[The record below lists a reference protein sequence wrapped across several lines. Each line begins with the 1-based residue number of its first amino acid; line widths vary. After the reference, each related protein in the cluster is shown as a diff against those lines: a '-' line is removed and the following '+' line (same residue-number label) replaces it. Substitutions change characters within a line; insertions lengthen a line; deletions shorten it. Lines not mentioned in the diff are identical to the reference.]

1 MKHTVVLPD
10 GSEKRFFILEY
21 AYTFA
26 VAYGGYVK
34 KSVDFPAKLVQNS
47 PQIDYGDDN
56 DCK

>member
-10 GSEKRFFILEY
+10 GSEKRFFVLEY

-34 KSVDFPAKLVQNS
+34 KSVDFPANLV
-47 PQIDYGDDN
+47 
-56 DCK
+56 